1 MKNLRIADAI
11 SLSLKKKFRAS
22 LHILNKYVQPNK
34 PELARLKKAIETEA
48 RPKTATFVT
57 PEHKKRA
64 AYNDTSSGSEAN
76 RTTTSNKKIRRQ
88 CNKEPPSESLFVS
101 FNIIREQMQRV
112 NRMVDHLNNQ
122 FHGHRDGLREE
133 TADTI
138 MNEKVNESTGVDS
151 DSSDTKKP

>member
-34 PELARLKKAIETEA
+34 AELTRLKKAIETEA

-57 PEHKKRA
+57 PEHKKRVT
-64 AYNDTSSGSEAN
+64 YNDTSSGSEAN
-76 RTTTSNKKIRRQ
+76 RTTTSNKKIRLQ
-88 CNKEPPSESLFVS
+88 CNKDPPQESLFVS

-112 NRMVDHLNNQ
+112 NRMVDHYNNE
-122 FHGHRDGLREE
+122 FHVHRDGLMEE
-133 TADTI
+133 T
-138 MNEKVNESTGVDS
+138 
-151 DSSDTKKP
+151 